1 MSGNEWRRVAA
12 SNGEQQRSA
21 VERAAVERAAV
32 RAKKQCI
39 VATNSTN
46 HYRCLPSHYRG
57 AACLLVHLCSPL
69 FVHVKLARR
78 IIRCN
83 DKTAM
88 RHMNTSHRITTHNP
102 PILYRPTGSTRHTEP
117 TVRSIAMHPRSLV
130 APSFTKMSR
139 NLNFFR
145 RFESTKATRRRREAC
160 CSTCKIVA

>member
-1 MSGNEWRRVAA
+1 MSIVSLRQTAPIIT
-12 SNGEQQRSA
+12 A
-21 VERAAVERAAV
+21 VCRHT
-32 RAKKQCI
+32 I
-39 VATNSTN
+39 VA
-46 HYRCLPSHYRG
+46 
-57 AACLLVHLCSPL
+57 LLVYSFTFVHLCSYML
-69 FVHVKLARR
+69 NWHVELYVVTT
-78 IIRCN
+78 
-83 DKTAM
+83 KTAM